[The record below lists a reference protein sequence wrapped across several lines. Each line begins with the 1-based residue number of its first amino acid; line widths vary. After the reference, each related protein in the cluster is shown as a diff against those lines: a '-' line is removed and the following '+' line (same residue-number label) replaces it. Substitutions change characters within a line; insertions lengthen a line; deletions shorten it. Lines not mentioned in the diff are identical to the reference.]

1 MSPQLMNTMTP
12 RSGPRV
18 ALLVML
24 CCAVLAFVASV
35 AAGQSR
41 IISPQA
47 QPITPQPQPSPIVPA
62 KPPLVA
68 TLRSTDSAQG
78 SRVALTSDQSLSD
91 YEAYRRGDRFYVRI
105 PATDVRR
112 ADNVHGRAFADVRAQ
127 RTGDTTLVSF
137 RLQPGAT
144 AHIEE
149 RSNRLDVVITLPG
162 ASASATPSTAGT
174 STAANPGNNNS
185 DRDNTAT
192 ARQSTAA
199 RSTTTPTPRD
209 QKALI
214 SPTATPAPGSV
225 PRQSAITS
233 ATPMAPQKA
242 ISSPVAASQ
251 ASNPTQPQPSASGWA
266 GFKARLHYWVLL
278 AQLNPIPVS
287 IGVAIVLLLIGMFF
301 YQRRV
306 KVNQRAGQKQSPPG
320 STNTDSKLPA
330 EEIAA
335 TAAVNVEDPRSE
347 PSTITPA
354 KTADAQPSGEEP
366 GPENARNLRI
376 NAVANEVGKILLGET
391 YDREIIGSVEPETRQ
406 LVSAELLSAMVGR
419 NAERRDR
426 ARAAFIEH
434 GYFDDATRDLRISES
449 SNERAAAARRLSF
462 VRNRDAGPHLIA
474 ALDDSA
480 ADVRRAAVEALTD
493 LRDPS
498 SIAALNSLMQTE
510 TDRRVPRSLIKR
522 AIEACATSAPD
533 DFATDESGG
542 VAGPI
547 VVQSSNRPD
556 REREVFEL

>member
-1 MSPQLMNTMTP
+1 MNTMTP
-12 RSGPRV
+12 RSGPSV

-24 CCAVLAFVASV
+24 CCAALAFVVNV

-105 PATDVRR
+105 PA
-112 ADNVHGRAFADVRAQ
+112 ADIRSAAAVHGRAFADVRAQ

-162 ASASATPSTAGT
+162 ASATATPSTTGT

-192 ARQSTAA
+192 TRQSTAA
-199 RSTTTPTPRD
+199 RSAAAPTPRD
-209 QKALI
+209 QKPLI
-214 SPTATPAPGSV
+214 SPTATPAPGAS

-242 ISSPVAASQ
+242 VSSPEAASQ
-251 ASNPTQPQPSASGWA
+251 TGNPMQPQPAPSGWA

-287 IGVAIVLLLIGMFF
+287 IGVAIVLLLIGVFL
-301 YQRRV
+301 YQRHV
-306 KVNQRAGQKQSPPG
+306 KVNQRAGQKQSPPR
-320 STNTDSKLPA
+320 STNTDNKLPA
-330 EEIAA
+330 GEVAA
-335 TAAVNVEDPRSE
+335 TAVVNVDEPRSE
-347 PSTITPA
+347 PSTMTPA
-354 KTADAQPSGEEP
+354 NTGDAEPSGDDP
-366 GPENARNLRI
+366 APENARNLRI
-376 NAVANEVGKILLGET
+376 NAVTNEVGKVLLGET
-391 YDREIIGSVEPETRQ
+391 YDREVVGSVEPETRQ
-406 LVSAELLSAMVGR
+406 LVSTELLSALVGR

-434 GYFDDATRDLRISES
+434 GHFDDATRDLRISES

-462 VRNRDAGPHLIA
+462 VRNREAGPHLIA
-474 ALDDSA
+474 ALDDSS
-480 ADVRRAAVEALTD
+480 ADVRRAAVEALMD

-498 SIAALNSLMQTE
+498 SIAALNSLMQSE
-510 TDRRVPRSLIKR
+510 TDRRVPRSLIQR
-522 AIEACATSAPD
+522 AIETCATSAPD
-533 DFATDESGG
+533 DFATHESGG
-542 VAGPI
+542 ATGPI
-547 VVQSSNRPD
+547 IVQSSNRPD
-556 REREVFEL
+556 SEREVFEL